1 MYMYKLCSSSG
12 QKVLFCIFQTCVPFW
27 RLMEA
32 SFCVRIL
39 QHYCL
44 SLLNIWLHFYYS
56 MELLLFC
63 DEWTVGEEREQ
74 QYGNHNTVIHFRF
87 NVLTTRLGGKVEDSN
102 FKKVNAFK
110 TRQSDFT
117 EGNYCILLV
126 KQLTS
131 LQDETTGM
139 PENPTDVS

>member
-1 MYMYKLCSSSG
+1 MYDFISITVWSSFHFVMNEQWGKRESNTMG
-12 QKVLFCIFQTCVPFW
+12 ITTL
-27 RLMEA
+27 
-32 SFCVRIL
+32 SFIL
-39 QHYCL
+39 DC
-44 SLLNIWLHFYYS
+44 
-56 MELLLFC
+56 
-63 DEWTVGEEREQ
+63 
-74 QYGNHNTVIHFRF
+74 
-87 NVLTTRLGGKVEDSN
+87 NVLTTRLGCKVEDSN

-139 PENPTDVS
+139 PENPTDVP

>member
-1 MYMYKLCSSSG
+1 MNEQWGKRESNTIGITTL
-12 QKVLFCIFQTCVPFW
+12 
-27 RLMEA
+27 
-32 SFCVRIL
+32 SFIL
-39 QHYCL
+39 DC
-44 SLLNIWLHFYYS
+44 
-56 MELLLFC
+56 
-63 DEWTVGEEREQ
+63 
-74 QYGNHNTVIHFRF
+74 
-87 NVLTTRLGGKVEDSN
+87 NVLTTRLGCKVEDSN

-139 PENPTDVS
+139 PENPTDVP